1 MIKKRHRKLDKRLL
15 PTGTSF
21 ITQTQQAVCI
31 GPVHILVQEDM
42 VTVLMMIDM
51 KAAMEETKIE
61 MVMGEKENG
70 AAEMMT
76 SMVEMGTHMVL
87 KGIAMAEILMNGMV
101 EMVIRM
107 MITGEEVEAM
117 RTTSM
122 ALEVGV
128 LIEIGTVLLMRRAT
142 IHLGEHLLS
151 LENVL

>member
-1 MIKKRHRKLDKRLL
+1 M
-15 PTGTSF
+15 
-21 ITQTQQAVCI
+21 
-31 GPVHILVQEDM
+31 
-42 VTVLMMIDM
+42 TVMMMIDM
-51 KAAMEETKIE
+51 KAAMGETKIE

-76 SMVEMGTHMVL
+76 GMVEMGTHMVL

-151 LENVL
+151 LENML